1 MIMEFINKKTTDL
14 NDIELHDIVAL
25 FNKVFHQER
34 SVEILLNQYI
44 QNPFGTCFHTM
55 MYDDNVLVGHITGL
69 PGYYIL
75 NGKRMIAVN
84 PIDLMIDEK
93 HRGLQ
98 GFMFLVKKAW
108 QYYKEQGVQLIYN
121 LPNNN
126 SHPLFIKLK
135 YTQNIGSL
143 YTYVLPYRI
152 GAVAHNLKCL
162 NFLSMLCCRIW
173 ASVSDMFASK
183 KVISFRVQRD
193 YSSFLEKRY
202 NRFDGKYSFGKVC
215 ETQFVYKVM
224 NYDGKRTA
232 FIIDVYKKS
241 QKSFCEAVRYLLKY
255 EDKNFDLILYVGF
268 LPFVNPGLIRVPH
281 KYEPKNFNFDGTI
294 LNGEEVT
301 EKDKAIFYDIYNWD
315 INLAD
320 DDVI

>member
-1 MIMEFINKKTTDL
+1 MEFVNKQTTEL

-34 SVEILLNQYI
+34 TLEILLNQYT

-55 MYDDNVLVGHITGL
+55 MYEKNLLVGHITGL
-69 PGYYIL
+69 PGYYFL

-84 PIDLMIDEK
+84 PIDLMIDEN

-98 GFMFLVKKAW
+98 GFMLLVKKAW
-108 QYYKEQGVQLIYN
+108 QYYKDQGVQLIYN

-135 YTQNIGSL
+135 CTQNIGNL

-152 GAVAHNLKCL
+152 GGIVKRLTLFNSLSRAFCWTWVSLTCL
-162 NFLSMLCCRIW
+162 
-173 ASVSDMFASK
+173 FASK
-183 KVISFRVQRD
+183 KKLKFSVQRD
-193 YSSFLEKRY
+193 YGTFLERRYKRS
-202 NRFDGKYSFGKVC
+202 DGNYSYAEAYG
-215 ETQFVYKVM
+215 TPFVYKVM
-224 NYDGKRTA
+224 NYEGKRTA
-232 FIIDVYKKS
+232 FMIDVYEKS
-241 QKSFCEAVRYLLKY
+241 QKAFCESVRYLLKH
-255 EDKNFDLILYVGF
+255 ERNNFDLIIYVGY

-281 KYEPKNFNFDGTI
+281 KFEPKNFNFDGNI
-294 LNGEEVT
+294 LNKEGLTEEET
-301 EKDKAIFYDIYNWD
+301 RLYYDINSWD
-315 INLAD
+315 INLSD

>member
-1 MIMEFINKKTTDL
+1 MEFVNKKTTDL
-14 NDIELHDIVAL
+14 NDVELHNIVAL

-34 SVEILLNQYI
+34 TVEILLNQYT

-55 MYDDNVLVGHITGL
+55 MYENNVLVGHITGL
-69 PGYYIL
+69 PGYYVL

-135 YTQNIGSL
+135 CTQNIGYL
-143 YTYVLPYRI
+143 YTYILPYRI
-152 GAVAHNLKCL
+152 GGIVHKLRCL
-162 NFLSMLCCRIW
+162 NFLSMFCSKIW
-173 ASVSDMFASK
+173 VFVSDLFSSK
-183 KVISFRVQRD
+183 NVVHYKVQRD
-193 YSSFLEKRY
+193 YPSFLEKRY
-202 NRFDGKYSFGKVC
+202 NRFDGKYSFGEIYK
-215 ETQFVYKVM
+215 TKFVYKLM
-224 NYDGKRTA
+224 DYEGKRTV
-232 FIIDVYKKS
+232 FIIDIYEKS
-241 QKSFCEAVRYLLKY
+241 QKGFCKAVKYLLKH
-255 EDKNFDLILYVGF
+255 EKNNFDLILYVGY
-268 LPFVNPGLIRVPH
+268 LPFVNPGLIRIPH
-281 KYEPKNFNFDGTI
+281 KFEPKNFNFDGTI
-294 LNGEEVT
+294 LNDDNIT
-301 EKDKAIFYDIYNWD
+301 ENDKVVFYDINNWD